1 VNHAAEPPRERWV
14 KRAAVGDDREVA
26 HLLNLLS
33 GSVLVYASV
42 TRGGMA
48 VARVRA
54 RGTRQPPHR
63 ATAAART

>member
-1 VNHAAEPPRERWV
+1 MSGNHVAGHVRVNQATEPPRERWV

-48 VARVRA
+48 VARVLA
-54 RGTRQPPHR
+54 RVSR
-63 ATAAART
+63 

>member
-1 VNHAAEPPRERWV
+1 VNRETEPPGERWV
-14 KRAAVGDDREVA
+14 KRAVVGDDREVA

-48 VARVRA
+48 VARVLA
-54 RGTRQPPHR
+54 RVSR
-63 ATAAART
+63 

>member
-1 VNHAAEPPRERWV
+1 VNRATEPPGERWV
-14 KRAAVGDDREVA
+14 KRAVVGDDREVA

-48 VARVRA
+48 VARVLA
-54 RGTRQPPHR
+54 RVSR
-63 ATAAART
+63 